1 MGFVMAENAP
11 ALNTALN
18 SIQALGRG
26 FDVTSDIRFLYCKGA
41 AGSRLVVIDE
51 ENTKDLAVS
60 HDLIVPNVPVDIAYS
75 AGETERIQTGV
86 RDFRQMAE
94 FFNEVANLSGRIP
107 QGSFNASF
115 NFSGCWEAD
124 AASTK
129 SLAMEG
135 VFISLY
141 SVRLP
146 KLPLVLCPEV
156 KRAVPN
162 TWEPA
167 SLASFIENFGTHIIT
182 SVTIGGGDAIYVKQH
197 HSSPLSSTD
206 IENYVKDIAGQRFS
220 NLETNTSVGVSTL
233 KDKDVTIIFRR
244 RGGDDLVQSHKE
256 WKDTVHLAPDV
267 INMLFLPVVS
277 LLEALP
283 GKDHLKR
290 AIDLYL
296 EYKPPIEELQY
307 FLEFQVPSA
316 WAPLSGDL
324 PGQERKE
331 PVCPTLQ
338 FSLMGP
344 KLHVSTSQVTVGRK
358 PVTGLRLCLEGRKQN
373 RLAINLQHLIS
384 LPKILQPHWDA
395 HVAIGPPKWQG
406 PEEQDSRW
414 FEPVQWKNFSHVSS
428 APVENSETW
437 IGDLSGV
444 YIVTG
449 AQLGVWDFGNK
460 SVLHLRLLFSKVP
473 GCTIRRSVWDHTPA
487 SHQKVG
493 TYTSNQSA
501 LKISGNPSSGSTVQI
516 GKLAKF
522 VDVTE
527 MTKGPQ
533 DMPGH
538 WLVTGAKLGVEKGRI
553 VLRVK
558 YSLLNY

>member
-1 MGFVMAENAP
+1 MAENAP
-11 ALNTALN
+11 ALITALN

-51 ENTKDLAVS
+51 ENTKDLALPC
-60 HDLIVPNVPVDIAYS
+60 DLILPNVPVEVACY
-75 AGETERIQTGV
+75 AGERKRKQTGV
-86 RDFRQMAE
+86 LDFHRMAE
-94 FFNEVANLSGRIP
+94 DFNEVVGLSGSIP
-107 QGSFNASF
+107 RGSFNAAF
-115 NFSGCWEAD
+115 NFSGSWESD
-124 AASTK
+124 AVSTK
-129 SLAMEG
+129 SLAMDG
-135 VFISLY
+135 VFIALY
-141 SVRLP
+141 RVCLS
-146 KLPLVLCPEV
+146 KSALVLCPEV

-167 SLASFIENFGTHIIT
+167 SLASFIENFGTHIII
-182 SVTIGGGDAIYVKQH
+182 SVTIGGGDVIYVKQH

-206 IENYVKDIAGQRFS
+206 IENYVKEIAGQRFS
-220 NLETNTSVGVSTL
+220 DLESNSSFGVSTL

-244 RGGDDLVQSHKE
+244 RGGDDLVQSHKV
-256 WKDTVHLAPDV
+256 WVDTIALNPDV
-267 INMLFLPVVS
+267 INMSFLPVVS
-277 LLEALP
+277 LLEGLP
-283 GKDHLKR
+283 GKDHLQR

-296 EYKPPIEELQY
+296 KYKPPIEELQY
-307 FLEFQVPSA
+307 FLEFQVSSA
-316 WAPLSGDL
+316 WAPLSSDL

-373 RLAINLQHLIS
+373 RLAINLQHLVS

-473 GCTIRRSVWDHTPA
+473 GCTIRRSVWDHTPV

-493 TYTSNQSA
+493 MHTSNQSA

>member
-1 MGFVMAENAP
+1 MAENAP
-11 ALNTALN
+11 ALITALN

-51 ENTKDLAVS
+51 ENTKDLALPC
-60 HDLIVPNVPVDIAYS
+60 DLILPNVPVEVACY
-75 AGETERIQTGV
+75 AGERKRKQTGV
-86 RDFRQMAE
+86 LDFPQMAE
-94 FFNEVANLSGRIP
+94 EFNKVVGLSGRIP
-107 QGSFNASF
+107 RGSFNAAF
-115 NFSGCWEAD
+115 NFSGSWESD
-124 AASTK
+124 AVSTK
-129 SLAMEG
+129 SLAMDG
-135 VFISLY
+135 MFIALY
-141 SVRLP
+141 RVCLS
-146 KLPLVLCPEV
+146 KSALVLCPEV

-167 SLASFIENFGTHIIT
+167 SLASFIENFGTHIII
-182 SVTIGGGDAIYVKQH
+182 SVTIGGGDVIYVKQH

-206 IENYVKDIAGQRFS
+206 IENYVKEIAGQRFS
-220 NLETNTSVGVSTL
+220 DSESNSSFGVSTL

-244 RGGDDLVQSHKE
+244 RGGDDLVQSHKV
-256 WKDTVHLAPDV
+256 WVDTIGRNPDV
-267 INMLFLPVVS
+267 INMSFVPVVS
-277 LLEALP
+277 LLEGLP
-283 GKDHLKR
+283 GKDHLRR

-307 FLEFQVPSA
+307 FLEFQVPST
-316 WAPLSGDL
+316 WAPLSSDL

-373 RLAINLQHLIS
+373 RLAINLQHLVS

-473 GCTIRRSVWDHTPA
+473 GCTIRRSVWDHTPV

-493 TYTSNQSA
+493 MHTSNQSA

>member
-1 MGFVMAENAP
+1 MGFVMAENVP
-11 ALNTALN
+11 ALITALN

-41 AGSRLVVIDE
+41 AGSRLLVIDE
-51 ENTKDLAVS
+51 ENTKDLALPY
-60 HDLIVPNVPVDIAYS
+60 DLIVPNVPVDIASYP
-75 AGETERIQTGV
+75 GERKRKRTGV
-86 RDFRQMAE
+86 LDFQRMAE
-94 FFNEVANLSGRIP
+94 DFNAFVGLSGWIP
-107 QGSFNASF
+107 RGSFNAAF
-115 NFSGCWEAD
+115 NFSGSWESD

-129 SLAMEG
+129 GLAMDG

-141 SVRLP
+141 SVCLG
-146 KLPLVLCPEV
+146 KSPLVLCPEV

-167 SLASFIENFGTHIIT
+167 SLASFIENFGTHIII

-206 IENYVKDIAGQRFS
+206 IENYVKEIAGQRFS
-220 NLETNTSVGVSTL
+220 DLESNSSFGVSTL

-256 WKDTVHLAPDV
+256 WVDTVHFAPDV
-267 INMLFLPVVS
+267 INMSFLPVVS
-277 LLEALP
+277 LLEGLP

-307 FLEFQVPSA
+307 FLEFQVSRA
-316 WAPLSGDL
+316 WAPLSSDL

-373 RLAINLQHLIS
+373 RLAINLQHLVS

-473 GCTIRRSVWDHTPA
+473 GCTIRRSVWDHTPV

-493 TYTSNQSA
+493 MYTSNQSA

>member
-1 MGFVMAENAP
+1 MAENAP
-11 ALNTALN
+11 ALITALN

-51 ENTKDLAVS
+51 ENTKDLALPC
-60 HDLIVPNVPVDIAYS
+60 DLILPNVPVEVACY
-75 AGETERIQTGV
+75 AGERKRKQTGV
-86 RDFRQMAE
+86 LDFHRMAE
-94 FFNEVANLSGRIP
+94 NFNEVVGLSGSIP
-107 QGSFNASF
+107 RGSFNAAF
-115 NFSGCWEAD
+115 NFSGSWESD
-124 AASTK
+124 AVSTK
-129 SLAMEG
+129 SLAMDG
-135 VFISLY
+135 VFIALY
-141 SVRLP
+141 RVCLS
-146 KLPLVLCPEV
+146 KSALVLCPEV

-167 SLASFIENFGTHIIT
+167 SLASFIENFGTHIII
-182 SVTIGGGDAIYVKQH
+182 SVTIGGGDVIYVKQH

-206 IENYVKDIAGQRFS
+206 IENYVKEIAGQRFS
-220 NLETNTSVGVSTL
+220 DLESNSSFGVSTL

-244 RGGDDLVQSHKE
+244 RGGDDLVQSHKV
-256 WKDTVHLAPDV
+256 WVDTIALNPDV
-267 INMLFLPVVS
+267 INMSFLPVVS
-277 LLEALP
+277 LLEGLP
-283 GKDHLKR
+283 GKDHLQR

-296 EYKPPIEELQY
+296 KYKPPIEELQY
-307 FLEFQVPSA
+307 FLEFQVSSA
-316 WAPLSGDL
+316 WAPLSSDL

-373 RLAINLQHLIS
+373 RLAINLQHLVS

-473 GCTIRRSVWDHTPA
+473 GCTIRRSVWDHTPV

-493 TYTSNQSA
+493 MHTSNQSA